1 MKKIDLKVTGMSC
14 NHCEMRVKKALEAVK
29 GVKTAQADYRK
40 GTAHI
45 EADDDVSI
53 EELIKSINET
63 GIYKAS

>member
-1 MKKIDLKVTGMSC
+1 
-14 NHCEMRVKKALEAVK
+14 MRVKKALEAVK

>member
-53 EELIKSINET
+53 EELFKSINET